1 MPLLHTLS
9 IIPPPSP
16 SSSSSSSS
24 SIATLNPNPHPPSH
38 FIKFRTSYRE
48 NLRYLKT
55 LRIISPETSPKKLPL
70 PDATDQILATVGF
83 LKSKGFTDPDFPRLA
98 FLSPKLFSPSLDP
111 TDIAPVFDFLASDL
125 SADPAFSCGLILRCP
140 DLLFADVEF
149 CLRPTLYYLE
159 QLGIDKPKSPSNLN
173 AHLLNT
179 RVEKL
184 KKKMRFLRSLGL
196 SYEEAANVCAR
207 LPAIFGYSVED
218 NLRPKY
224 EYLVKDMGRSVEE
237 LKKFPQYFGFSLEKR
252 IVPRHLHL
260 KERNVEIPLNRM
272 LLWSDQKFYTKW
284 K

>member
-16 SSSSSSSS
+16 SSSSSSS

-70 PDATDQILATVGF
+70 PDAADQILATVGF
-83 LKSKGFTDPDFPRLA
+83 LKSKGFTDSDFPRLA

-252 IVPRHLHL
+252 IIPRHLHL

>member
-1 MPLLHTLS
+1 MLRTLCL
-9 IIPPPSP
+9 IPTP

-24 SIATLNPNPHPPSH
+24 SSLTTSNPHPPSH

-55 LRIISPETSPKKLPL
+55 LRIISPETNPKKLPL
-70 PDATDQILATVGF
+70 PDATDQILSTVNF
-83 LKSKGFTDPDFPRLA
+83 LKSKGFSDPDFPRLA
-98 FLSPKLFSPSLDP
+98 FLSPKLFSPTLDP
-111 TDIAPVFDFLASDL
+111 TDIAPVFDFLAAEL
-125 SADPAFSCGLILRCP
+125 PADPSSSCGLILRCP
-140 DLLFADVEF
+140 DLLFSDVEF
-149 CLRPTLYYLE
+149 CLRPTLHYLK
-159 QLGIDKPKSPSNLN
+159 QLGLDKLGAPTNLN

-184 KKKMRFLRSLGL
+184 KRKMRFLRSLAL
-196 SYEEAANVCAR
+196 SYEEAANVCVR

-224 EYLVKDMGRSVEE
+224 EYLVKEMGRSVEE

-272 LLWSDQKFYTKW
+272 LLWSDQKFYAKW